1 MKVLQQPSRDDKV
14 SESVQQKA
22 AIALMAA
29 AGRFR
34 RQAVSV
40 LDGRGISASQY
51 NILRILSGADGVLPI
66 MTIRDRMVDREP
78 SITRLID
85 RLEGK
90 GLVCRAP
97 CEEDRRRVY
106 CEITTEGRALLE
118 DLAEIVDEAD
128 RRLMRDFTTAETE
141 TLCALLDRV
150 APES

>member
-1 MKVLQQPSRDDKV
+1 V
-14 SESVQQKA
+14 SESAQQRA

-34 RQAVSV
+34 RQALSV

-51 NILRILSGADGVLPI
+51 NILRILRGADGVLPI

-90 GLVCRAP
+90 GLVRRTP

-106 CEITTEGRALLE
+106 CAITTEGRALLE
-118 DLAEIVDEAD
+118 DLAEVVDEVD
-128 RRLMRDFTTAETE
+128 RRLLSGFTKAETE
-141 TLCALLDRV
+141 ALSALLDRV

>member
-1 MKVLQQPSRDDKV
+1 V
-14 SESVQQKA
+14 SESAQQRA

-34 RQAVSV
+34 RQALSV

-51 NILRILSGADGVLPI
+51 NILRILRGADGVLPI

-90 GLVCRAP
+90 GLVRRTP

-106 CEITTEGRALLE
+106 CAITTEGRALLE
-118 DLAEIVDEAD
+118 DLAEVVDEVD
-128 RRLMRDFTTAETE
+128 RRLLSGFTNAETE
-141 TLCALLDRV
+141 ALSALLDRV